1 MKGMKKHWPIYML
14 FAVLGA
20 AALSC
25 SLVDICP
32 LFETIHPA
40 IKINKTA
47 IIDFIRGLGPWGP
60 LGSIG
65 LMIVHSFV
73 PFPSEFLTMA
83 NGMLFGPFWG
93 VVITWLGCMS
103 GAFVSFGL
111 TRRFGRPF
119 VLRVLND
126 SQLETLDRWVQQQ
139 GPLLLLLGRF
149 IPLISFNLMNYGAG
163 LTPVSWWTFTW
174 TTGIG
179 ILPITIIMV
188 IMGSSFHVLPWWAWL
203 AVLLMV
209 AGMAAGAKTLQ
220 KKYGKA

>member
-1 MKGMKKHWPIYML
+1 MKKRWPIYI
-14 FAVLGA
+14 FSIIAGA
-20 AALSC
+20 ALLSC

-32 LFETIHPA
+32 LFETIHPLL
-40 IKINKTA
+40 KINKTA
-47 IIDFIRGLGPWGP
+47 VMDFIRALGPWGP

-83 NGMLFGPFWG
+83 NGMLFGAFWG
-93 VVITWLGCMS
+93 VVITWLGAMS

-119 VLRVLND
+119 VNRVLNNA
-126 SQLETLDRWVQQQ
+126 QLETLERWVQRQ
-139 GPLLLLLGRF
+139 GTPLLLLGRF

-179 ILPITIIMV
+179 ILPITVIMV
-188 IMGSSFHVLPWWAWL
+188 IMGSSFGVLPWWAWL
-203 AVLLMV
+203 AGLLVV
-209 AGMAAGAKTLQ
+209 AGMAFGVKMLQ
-220 KKYGKA
+220 KESRKA